1 MLFLQNRWKLDHKKL
16 VYYGMRNQ
24 PYLLKNH
31 IKLNEKQVKIVKI
44 LPSELSFEQQ
54 KVIQNLIK
62 EQIVCSED
70 KLKKIPQNLD
80 EATFC
85 KTCVAN
91 DFIIPGL
98 EFNDEGHCPMCQ
110 TKDEVSTYKSVLPVV
125 NDIKRQT
132 KNRFDIALFYT
143 GGKDSSFLLHYLA
156 NELKLKVLAFTW
168 EIPFMSESAIQ
179 SIDNAKKKLHNV
191 EFITRKM
198 ADADLLKIYHKLYE
212 LERNT
217 CACPSLAYVLF
228 YPEMVHLNIPYF
240 VLGNEPIQMLNLY
253 YNRLAPKAAYQEK
266 NHKLLTILY
275 NILRVFTLKPPLKKG
290 QLQTLMT
297 MKQLA
302 YGDNI
307 FKKLAGYENTLVSNV
322 TKSLHEVLSLL
333 KPLKKAIRK
342 SSRTGHI
349 PAFVH
354 IDFNDIS
361 NGLYDWQKVKSL
373 IEEKVGWVGPKE
385 TAKGLH
391 TSCSIE
397 KCKEYS
403 QFINFY
409 EMRTQM
415 IPFSAIEISLAS
427 QKNHLNREMAIKE
440 MKENM
445 GFSLEEVRACEIMKD
460 YLKLIERLH

>member
-1 MLFLQNRWKLDHKKL
+1 MIYVLQNRWQIKANTLC
-16 VYYGMRNQ
+16 YYGMRNQ
-24 PYLLKNH
+24 PYLLKNK
-31 IKLNEKQVKIVKI
+31 IKLNNKQQSII
-44 LPSELSFEQQ
+44 QRLPAELSHHELQI
-54 KVIQNLIK
+54 VRNLI
-62 EQIVCSED
+62 EQNIILEQS
-70 KLKKIPQNLD
+70 KLKVTPTSYE

-85 KTCVAN
+85 TSCVAN

-98 EFNDEGHCPMCQ
+98 EFNEHGKCPMCQ
-110 TKDEVSTYKSVLPVV
+110 TKDQVKSYKSVLPIL
-125 NDIKRQT
+125 NDIKKQD
-132 KNRFDIALFYT
+132 KCRFDIALFYT

-168 EIPFMSESAIQ
+168 EIPYMSTSAMQ
-179 SIDNAKKKLHNV
+179 SIENAKKKLTNV
-191 EFITRKM
+191 EFVTRKM
-198 ADADLLKIYHKLYE
+198 ADVDLLKIYDKLYA

-228 YPEMVHLNIPYF
+228 YPEMVHLDIPYF

-253 YNRLAPKAAYQEK
+253 YNRLAPKAAYQES
-266 NHKLLTILY
+266 NHKMLTLAY
-275 NILRVFTLKPPLKKG
+275 NVMRIFQLKPPLKKG
-290 QLQTLMT
+290 QLQTLLT

-307 FKKLAGYENTLVSNV
+307 FKKLAGYENTLVANV
-322 TKSLHEVLSLL
+322 TTALHEVPSLL
-333 KPLKKAIRK
+333 KPLQKAIRV
-342 SSRTGHI
+342 SSRSGRI

-354 IDFNDIS
+354 VDFNDIS
-361 NGLYDWQKVKSL
+361 DGLYDWHKVKSL
-373 IEEKVGWVGPKE
+373 IQEKVGWVAPKE

-391 TSCSIE
+391 TSCNIE

-403 QFINFY
+403 QFLNFY

-427 QKNHLNREMAIKE
+427 QKKHLEREMAIRE

-445 GFSLEEVRACEIMKD
+445 GFSLEEIKECALMKE
-460 YLKLIERLH
+460 YLNSLSQ